1 MKYIIV
7 YKKDWDE
14 LIESLER
21 IITYEA
27 PGWPSDKSLRKA
39 REILNKVKERE
50 ND

>member
-14 LIESLER
+14 LIEALELM
-21 IITYEA
+21 TDAYEA
-27 PGWPSDKSLRKA
+27 VGPSCESLRKA

-50 ND
+50 